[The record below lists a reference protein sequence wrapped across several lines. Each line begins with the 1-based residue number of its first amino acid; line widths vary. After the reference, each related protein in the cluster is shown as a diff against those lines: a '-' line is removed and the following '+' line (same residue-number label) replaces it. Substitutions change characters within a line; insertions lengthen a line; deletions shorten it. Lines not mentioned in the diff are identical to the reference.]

1 MKRDDFYLIG
11 IELQLI
17 SNVTAS
23 KDRIVL
29 IILLLVYPAGI
40 LKLRLIIWL
49 SKLAF
54 GYIQRTV
61 LIITSHWLSKF
72 SIEQ

>member
-1 MKRDDFYLIG
+1 MKHRIKRVDFFLIG

-49 SKLAF
+49 SKHAI
-54 GYIQRTV
+54 GYIRRTV
-61 LIITSHWLSKF
+61 LVSFW
-72 SIEQ
+72 

>member
-1 MKRDDFYLIG
+1 MKRVDFFLIG

-29 IILLLVYPAGI
+29 IILMLAYPAGI
-40 LKLRLIIWL
+40 LNSGLL
-49 SKLAF
+49 F
-54 GYIQRTV
+54 GYQK
-61 LIITSHWLSKF
+61 L